1 MAYEHLAV
9 ERRGAVAVV
18 TLNRPEKL
26 NALNKG
32 LQDESVAVCAE
43 IEADDDVRVAIFTG
57 AGRGFCAGADL
68 TGARAPDDDGP
79 PPQLERLEEYGWVGR
94 QGIALYRM
102 TKPTIA
108 AVNGV
113 AAGAGMSFALACDL
127 RVGSELTRFKTVF
140 LERSL
145 SPDSGM
151 SFFLPRIVGYS
162 RAVDLIMTSR
172 DVGGE
177 EAYRLGLLDRFV
189 PSDRLLDEALTVG
202 NQMAIWPPMAVR
214 SAKRVIQRNL
224 QHDLETALREE
235 YTGLNFARRA
245 PNDVR
250 ESRASFVEKRA
261 PRFTGT

>member
-1 MAYEHLAV
+1 MDYEHLMF
-9 ERRGAVAVV
+9 ERHGAVAVV
-18 TLNRPEKL
+18 TLSRPEKL
-26 NALNKG
+26 NALNAG
-32 LQDESVAVCAE
+32 LQDETRAACAE
-43 IEADDDVRVAIFTG
+43 IEADDDLRVAIFTG

-68 TGARAPDDDGP
+68 TSGRAPSGDDL
-79 PPQLERLEEYGWVGR
+79 PPQPERLDEYGWVGR
-94 QGIALYRM
+94 QALALYGM

-113 AAGAGMSFALACDL
+113 AVGAGMSFALACDL
-127 RVGSELTRFKTVF
+127 RIGSELTRFKTVF

-172 DVGGE
+172 NVGGE

-189 PSDRLLDEALTVG
+189 ASDRLLDEALAVA
-202 NQMAIWPPMAVR
+202 NEMAFWPPMAVR

-235 YTGLNFARRA
+235 YNGLSYARRA
-245 PNDVR
+245 PHDVS
-250 ESRASFVEKRA
+250 ESIASFREQRT
-261 PRFTGT
+261 PNFTGT